1 MRRSNAAETQRRDEK
16 AAILVVEDD
25 LDIRELMQT
34 CLEIQGFDVIT
45 AANGMEGLSRYKE
58 NLGRVHVVVTDLD
71 MPAMNGAEMIQ
82 HIFKITPA
90 MKVLV
95 ASGQIA
101 GSEPPRT
108 SCLQK
113 PYTARELADA
123 VNLLL

>member
-1 MRRSNAAETQRRDEK
+1 MTTLNAAETHRNDER

-25 LDIRELMQT
+25 LDTRELMQA
-34 CLEIQGFDVIT
+34 CLEVEGFDVIT
-45 AANGMEGLSRYKE
+45 AADGLEGLSRFKE
-58 NLGRVHVVVTDLD
+58 NMGRVHVVVTDLD
-71 MPAMNGAEMIQ
+71 MPAMNGAEMIRQ
-82 HIFKITPA
+82 IFKITPS

-108 SCLQK
+108 FSLQK
-113 PYTARELADA
+113 PYTARELTKA